1 MVPLSGA
8 LNVIANAIHQAQRN
22 IETDIGEFFKN
33 RLPGLKGTVPTSINP
48 IDGLPIRDAANPILG
63 AFNAFSPV
71 KFSDEVRPY
80 MQFLH
85 DIKYGGLGA
94 FKYDSTGSYEWTAED
109 QEKIYRIIG
118 SMGLEKEIIRIAN
131 RKDNQTIIK
140 ELKDLRNEYHPGND
154 VIKLKARLSPVHRE
168 LDLLINNAIKVAELE
183 YLRDKPLIQQAIVNA
198 QLAKNRMKEGDIEGA
213 AELQKK
219 DAQIKN
225 LIQHGN

>member
-1 MVPLSGA
+1 M
-8 LNVIANAIHQAQRN
+8 N
-22 IETDIGEFFKN
+22 
-33 RLPGLKGTVPTSINP
+33 
-48 IDGLPIRDAANPILG
+48 
-63 AFNAFSPV
+63 
-71 KFSDEVRPY
+71 
-80 MQFLH
+80 
-85 DIKYGGLGA
+85 
-94 FKYDSTGSYEWTAED
+94 
-109 QEKIYRIIG
+109 
-118 SMGLEKEIIRIAN
+118 LEKEIMRIAN

-168 LDLLINNAIKVAELE
+168 LDILINNAIKVSELE